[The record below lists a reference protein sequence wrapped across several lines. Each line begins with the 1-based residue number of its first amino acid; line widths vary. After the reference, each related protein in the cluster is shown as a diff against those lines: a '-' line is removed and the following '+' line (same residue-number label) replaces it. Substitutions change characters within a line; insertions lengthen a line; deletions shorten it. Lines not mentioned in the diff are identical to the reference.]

1 MKEIKLFNKVLKATS
16 PSNTVNR
23 VLYKKA
29 FVDYQLVLSPEADIR
44 RIEKYLNT
52 IPSKFVTFHKD
63 FQAVRNTPNAV
74 LYIQKLAHYAST
86 YGTNHTGQAYLA
98 SEGWCN
104 VTYSGEKFIDVITK
118 EELRV
123 KLEKLIY
130 GNVALSADD
139 MFDALELVDEL
150 GFPLHT
156 SMCANREMAIRIAL
170 RNNEAPVTNDEAM
183 RMINYIVTGNS
194 TVIKNDE
201 TIALYKDNVNTN
213 FSKVKSLLN
222 KLDMEYMAK
231 VFNRY
236 KPLFLA
242 MKKSDGRMISYIN
255 RLSKLSKKHHA
266 PFVAPIETVF
276 LTRKFIADTHKESG
290 GTAYFNIVDR
300 ISRGATVFQ
309 LEKYIR
315 ATRKRINATTKIR
328 DVLSYVTIFTIDVYN
343 IRNGKQFI
351 KSNDEQMR
359 EYDDIDLN
367 HLYHEVRRILMNEL
381 HYRLDNKLP
390 NGVKTNLNLTIPT
403 SLKDCVGSVPYGTS
417 IDFGKYDNIQIGIHW
432 TDEECGQDLDLSI
445 NGDGFQVSWNTDQV
459 ANGIVHTG
467 DMTSAT
473 PEATEMISLDK
484 HVGKGRIIVTPYSCK
499 PNAKFTFFIAKN
511 GDVDTEDPVS
521 HTNKIIN
528 TKEKGEILFMSEM
541 RLNGEITLG
550 YIDGNEFYFSG
561 RETSK
566 KRIPSKFNA
575 GLMRGE
581 IDHMKTFTMLDRNDK
596 GATVSSAKDIFEV
609 LV

>member
-1 MKEIKLFNKVLKATS
+1 MKEIKLFNKVLEGDS
-16 PSNTVNR
+16 PSNHVST

-29 FVDYQLVLSPEADIR
+29 FVDYQLVLSPKADIR

-63 FQAVRNTPNAV
+63 FQAVRHTPNAV

-86 YGTNHTGQAYLA
+86 YGTNHTGQAYLP

-139 MFDALELVDEL
+139 MNDALELVDEL

-156 SMCANREMAIRIAL
+156 GMCANREMAIRIAL

-183 RMINYIVTGNS
+183 RMVNYIVTGNS

-201 TIALYKDNVNTN
+201 AIALYKLNVNLN
-213 FSKVKSLLN
+213 FSKVMAVLN
-222 KLDMEYMAK
+222 KLDMEYVAK
-231 VFNRY
+231 IFNRY

-242 MKKSDGRMISYIN
+242 MKKSDGRMIGYIN
-255 RLSKLSKKHHA
+255 RLSKLSKIHHA
-266 PFVAPIETVF
+266 PFVAPIETIF
-276 LTRKFIADTHKESG
+276 LTHKFIVDTHKEAGS
-290 GTAYFNIVDR
+290 TAYFNIVDR
-300 ISRGATVFQ
+300 IARGATIFQ

-315 ATRKRINATTKIR
+315 ATRKRANKTVVHT
-328 DVLSYVTIFTIDVYN
+328 VDVYN

-351 KSNDEQMR
+351 KSNDERVYQI
-359 EYDDIDLN
+359 DDIDLN
-367 HLYHEVRRILMNEL
+367 HLYHNVRRILMSEL
-381 HYRLDNKLP
+381 HYRLENKLP
-390 NGVKTNLNLTIPT
+390 YGVKTNLNLTIPT
-403 SLKDCVGSVPYGTS
+403 SLKDCVGSAPYGTS
-417 IDFGKYDNIQIGIHW
+417 IDFGKYENIQIGIHW

-445 NGDGFQVSWNTDQV
+445 VGDGFQVSWNTNQTAD
-459 ANGIVHTG
+459 GIVHTG

-473 PEATEMISLDK
+473 PEATEMISLNK
-484 HVGKGRIIVTPYSCK
+484 SIGSGRIIVTPYSCK

-511 GDVDTEDPVS
+511 GDVDTQDPVS
-521 HTNKIIN
+521 HTNEIIN
-528 TKEKGEILFMSEM
+528 TKTKGEILFMSEM

-550 YIDGNEFYFSG
+550 YIYGNEFYFSG

-566 KRIPSKFNA
+566 KRIPSKFNV
-575 GLMRGE
+575 GLMKGE

-596 GATVSSAKDIFEV
+596 GMLVDSAKDIFEA
-609 LV
+609 LL

>member
-1 MKEIKLFNKVLKATS
+1 VKEIKLFNKVLQGDS
-16 PSNTVNR
+16 PSNCVSR

-29 FVDYQLVLSPEADIR
+29 FVDYQLVLSPKADIR
-44 RIEKYLNT
+44 RIENYLKT

-63 FQAVRNTPNAV
+63 FQAVRHTPEAV
-74 LYIQKLAHYAST
+74 LYIEKLAHYAST
-86 YGTNHTGQAYLA
+86 YGTNHTGQVYLA
-98 SEGWCN
+98 SQGWCN

-139 MFDALELVDEL
+139 MNDALELVDEL
-150 GFPLHT
+150 RFPLHT

-201 TIALYKDNVNTN
+201 TINLYKQNVNLN
-213 FSKVKSLLN
+213 FSKVNAVLN
-222 KLDMEYMAK
+222 KLDIEYVAK
-231 VFNRY
+231 IFNRY

-242 MKKSDGRMISYIN
+242 MKKSDGRMIGYIN
-255 RLSKLSKKHHA
+255 RLSKLSKTHHA

-276 LTRKFIADTHKESG
+276 LTHKFIVDTHRRNG
-290 GTAYFNIVDR
+290 GTAYFDIVHR

-315 ATRKRINATTKIR
+315 ATRKRINATI
-328 DVLSYVTIFTIDVYN
+328 VFTIDVYN

-351 KSNDEQMR
+351 KSDDVQIR
-359 EYDDIDLN
+359 KCDDIDMN
-367 HLYHEVRRILMNEL
+367 QLYHAVRRILMNEL

-445 NGDGFQVSWNTDQV
+445 NGDGFQVSWNTNQV
-459 ANGIVHTG
+459 AEGITHTG
-467 DMTSAT
+467 DMTSAN

-484 HVGKGRIIVTPYSCK
+484 RVGKGRIIVTPYSCK

-511 GDVDTEDPVS
+511 GDVDTQDPVS
-521 HTNKIIN
+521 HTHKIIN

-596 GATVSSAKDIFEV
+596 GATVTSAKDIFEA

>member
-1 MKEIKLFNKVLKATS
+1 MKEIKLFNKVLKGTS
-16 PSNTVNR
+16 PSNCVSK

-29 FVDYQLVLSPEADIR
+29 FVDYQLVLSPEADTR
-44 RIEKYLNT
+44 RIEKYLQT

-63 FQAVRNTPNAV
+63 FQAVRDTPNAV

-104 VTYSGEKFIDVITK
+104 VTYSGERFIDTITK
-118 EELRV
+118 EELRT
-123 KLEKLIY
+123 KLEALIY

-139 MFDALELVDEL
+139 MNDALELVDEL
-150 GFPLHT
+150 GFPLHR

-170 RNNEAPVTNDEAM
+170 RNNEAPTTNDEAM

-201 TIALYKDNVNTN
+201 TIALYKDNVNAN
-213 FSKVKSLLN
+213 FSKVKGLLN
-222 KLDMEYMAK
+222 KLDIEYVAK

-242 MKKSDGRMISYIN
+242 MKKSDGRMIGYIN
-255 RLSKLSKKHHA
+255 RLSKLSKEHHA

-276 LTRKFIADTHKESG
+276 LTRKFIADTHEESG

-315 ATRKRINATTKIR
+315 ATRKRINATVFT
-328 DVLSYVTIFTIDVYN
+328 TIDVYN
-343 IRNGKQFI
+343 VRNGKQYI
-351 KSNDEQMR
+351 KTNDEQIR
-359 EYDDIDLN
+359 EYDNIDLN
-367 HLYHEVRRILMNEL
+367 HLYHQVRRILMNEL
-381 HYRLDNKLP
+381 HYRLNNKLP
-390 NGVKTNLNLTIPT
+390 NGIKTNLNLTIPT

-445 NGDGFQVSWNTDQV
+445 NGNGFQVSWNTNQV
-459 ANGIVHTG
+459 ADGIVHTG
-467 DMTSAT
+467 DMTSAR
-473 PEATEMISLDK
+473 PEATEMISLDS
-484 HVGKGRIIVTPYSCK
+484 HIGKGRIIVTPYRCK

-550 YIDGNEFYFSG
+550 YINGNEFYFSG

-566 KRIPSKFNA
+566 KRIPSGYDH
-575 GLMRGE
+575 GLMMAE
-581 IDHMKTFTMLDRNDK
+581 IDHMKTFTMLDRGDNGHIVD
-596 GATVSSAKDIFEV
+596 SAKDLFEV

>member
-1 MKEIKLFNKVLKATS
+1 VKEIKLFNKVLQGDSTA
-16 PSNTVNR
+16 NCVDR
-23 VLYKKA
+23 RLYKKA
-29 FVDYQLVLSPEADIR
+29 FVDYQLVLSPKADTR
-44 RIEKYLNT
+44 RIAAYLMT

-63 FQAVRNTPNAV
+63 FEAVRNTPNCV
-74 LYIQKLAHYAST
+74 LYIEQLAHYAST
-86 YGTNHTGQAYLA
+86 YGTNHTEEMYLP
-98 SEGWCN
+98 SQGLCN
-104 VTYSGEKFIDVITK
+104 ITYSGERFIDAITK
-118 EELRV
+118 EELRD

-130 GNVALSADD
+130 GNIALSADD
-139 MFDALELVDEL
+139 MNDAMELVDEL
-150 GFPLHT
+150 DFPLHT

-170 RNNEAPVTNDEAM
+170 HNNETPRTNDEAM

-194 TVIKNDE
+194 TVIKNQD
-201 TIALYKDNVNTN
+201 TIALYKLNVNSH
-213 FSKVKSLLN
+213 FSKVKGLLN
-222 KLDMEYMAK
+222 KLDMIYMAK

-242 MKKSDGRMISYIN
+242 MKKSDGRMISYVN
-255 RLSKLSKKHHA
+255 RLSKLSKRYHA
-266 PFVAPIETVF
+266 PFVAPIETIF

-290 GTAYFNIVDR
+290 DTAYFNIVDR
-300 ISRGATVFQ
+300 IGRGATVFQ

-315 ATRKRINATTKIR
+315 AAKKRINATTN
-328 DVLSYVTIFTIDVYN
+328 FTIDVYN

-351 KSNDEQMR
+351 KANDEQIR
-359 EYDDIDLN
+359 EYNNIDLN
-367 HLYHEVRRILMNEL
+367 HLYNQVRNILTNEL
-381 HYRLDNKLP
+381 HYRLDYFKLP

-417 IDFGKYDNIQIGIHW
+417 IDFGKYNNIQIGIHW

-459 ANGIVHTG
+459 AQGITHTG
-467 DMTSAT
+467 DMTSAD

-484 HVGKGRIIVTPYSCK
+484 HIGKGRIIVTPYSCK

-511 GDVDTEDPVS
+511 GDVDTQDPVS
-521 HTNKIIN
+521 HTHKIIN

-550 YIDGNEFYFSG
+550 YIDGDEFYFSG

-566 KRIPSKFNA
+566 KRIPSRYNSS
-575 GLMRGE
+575 LMRGE
-581 IDHMKTFTMLDRNDK
+581 IDHMRTFTMLDRNDN
-596 GATVSSAKDIFEV
+596 GTTVDNAKNLFEV
-609 LV
+609 LS

>member
-1 MKEIKLFNKVLKATS
+1 MKEIKLFNKVLEGDS
-16 PSNTVNR
+16 PSNCVSK

-29 FVDYQLVLSPEADIR
+29 FVDYQLVLSPKADIR

-63 FQAVRNTPNAV
+63 FQAVRHTPNAV

-118 EELRV
+118 EELRT

-139 MFDALELVDEL
+139 MDDALELVDEL

-170 RNNEAPVTNDEAM
+170 RNNEAPVTNDQAM
-183 RMINYIVTGNS
+183 RMVNYIVTGNS

-201 TIALYKDNVNTN
+201 TIALYKLNVNAN
-213 FSKVKSLLN
+213 FSKVKDVLN

-231 VFNRY
+231 IFNRY

-242 MKKSDGRMISYIN
+242 MKKSDGRMIGYIN
-255 RLSKLSKKHHA
+255 RLSKLSKIHHA
-266 PFVAPIETVF
+266 PFVAPIETIF
-276 LTRKFIADTHKESG
+276 LTHKFIVDTHKEAGS
-290 GTAYFNIVDR
+290 TAYFNIVDR
-300 ISRGATVFQ
+300 IARGATIFQ

-315 ATRKRINATTKIR
+315 AARKRVNKTVVHT
-328 DVLSYVTIFTIDVYN
+328 VDVYN

-351 KSNDEQMR
+351 KSNDERIYQI
-359 EYDDIDLN
+359 DDIDLN
-367 HLYHEVRRILMNEL
+367 QLYHQVRRVLMNEL

-403 SLKDCVGSVPYGTS
+403 SLKDCVGSAPYGTS

-445 NGDGFQVSWNTDQV
+445 VGDGFQVSWNTNQTADGV
-459 ANGIVHTG
+459 VHTG

-473 PEATEMISLDK
+473 PEATEMISLD
-484 HVGKGRIIVTPYSCK
+484 GTIGSGRIIVTPYSCK

-511 GDVDTEDPVS
+511 GDVDTQDPVS
-521 HTNKIIN
+521 HTNEIIN
-528 TKEKGEILFMSEM
+528 TKTKGEILFMSEM

-550 YIDGNEFYFSG
+550 YIYGNEFYFSG

-566 KRIPSKFNA
+566 KNIPSKFNV
-575 GLMRGE
+575 GLMKGE

-596 GATVSSAKDIFEV
+596 GMLVDSAKDIFEA
-609 LV
+609 LL